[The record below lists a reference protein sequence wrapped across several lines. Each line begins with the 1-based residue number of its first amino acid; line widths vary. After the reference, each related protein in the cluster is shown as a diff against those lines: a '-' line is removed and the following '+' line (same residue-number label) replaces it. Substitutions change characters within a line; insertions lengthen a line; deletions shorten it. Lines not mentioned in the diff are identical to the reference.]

1 MKKILTISTLCL
13 GLTLAP
19 QIHAAKLY
27 KWVDENGVVS
37 YQDTPPPKGRKILQ
51 ESTIKKSSVNSN
63 RTLDNEDKDPI
74 KIYRVSDCNLC
85 DVVRQHLKTLEVPLI
100 ELPLQDDR
108 KAQDLILERSDS
120 LTVPTIF
127 IGEQM
132 IQGGDLGKL
141 EEALQNN
148 GYELSK
154 PEPETESNT
163 DPGATE
169 EDQEAQTEG

>member
-63 RTLDNEDKDPI
+63 RTLGNEDKDPI
-74 KIYRVSDCNLC
+74 KIYRAPDCNVC

-108 KAQDLILERSDS
+108 RAQDLILPVSYTH
-120 LTVPTIF
+120 LTLPTI
-127 IGEQM
+127 
-132 IQGGDLGKL
+132 LRV
-141 EEALQNN
+141 
-148 GYELSK
+148 
-154 PEPETESNT
+154 
-163 DPGATE
+163 
-169 EDQEAQTEG
+169 